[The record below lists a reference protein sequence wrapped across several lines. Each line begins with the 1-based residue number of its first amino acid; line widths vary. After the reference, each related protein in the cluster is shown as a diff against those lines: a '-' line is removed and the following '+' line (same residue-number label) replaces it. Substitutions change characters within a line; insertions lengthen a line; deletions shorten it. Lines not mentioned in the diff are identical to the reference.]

1 MENRVA
7 LSAPLPDPDPTQTI
21 KPVAA
26 APAPAPA
33 LPSLADEQDQTNLR
47 LVIEEVGNTGS
58 FVYKTVDRRT
68 GEVVMQLPREEVLR
82 MKESDDY
89 QAGAFIRAKV

>member
-7 LSAPLPDPDPTQTI
+7 LSAPLPDPDPTQSL
-21 KPVAA
+21 KPIAA
-26 APAPAPA
+26 APVSVPQPA
-33 LPSLADEQDQTNLR
+33 SVQADQADLR

-82 MKESDDY
+82 MKEADDY
-89 QAGAFIRAKV
+89 EAGAVINAQV